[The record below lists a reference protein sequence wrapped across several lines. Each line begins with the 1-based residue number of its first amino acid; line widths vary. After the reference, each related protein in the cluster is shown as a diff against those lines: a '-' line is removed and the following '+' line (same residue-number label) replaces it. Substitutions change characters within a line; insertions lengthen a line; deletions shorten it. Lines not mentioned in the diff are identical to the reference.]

1 MKALRSCSAL
11 VLLTAVA
18 VPVLGQGTTV
28 IGQDSS
34 NRVITTAVPF
44 LTITPDAR
52 ASGMGETGVAT
63 SADANAPYWNIAK
76 LVFSEKDYGFAISYT
91 PWLSKIINDM
101 SVSYLSGYYKITR
114 EQAVAMSMKYFDLGE
129 IQFNKGPNP
138 ADQLGTFNP
147 REFALDVAYS
157 RMLIEQKLSIGG
169 ALRYIHSNLTGALTG
184 SSGSD
189 ARPGNT
195 VAVDVG
201 IYYTKPSRSNNSELA
216 LAAIITNMGGKI
228 SYNDQFTKDFIP
240 TNLRMGGSY
249 KFFLDPTN
257 TMTFALDFNK
267 LMVPSPLSGRDSVGV
282 LSGWFGSFTD
292 APGGFEE
299 EMQEIM
305 ISSGV
310 EYWYNDLFA
319 ARIGY
324 FYENPNK
331 GNRQLFTGGV
341 GFRYQKFGIDI
352 AYQVPTNKKENPLA
366 EAVRFSL
373 FMNFEKTVRE
383 QDSVTD

>member
-1 MKALRSCSAL
+1 MIRRLGLAS
-11 VLLTAVA
+11 VLMVAAVSPA
-18 VPVLGQGTTV
+18 GSQGTTV

-52 ASGMGETGVAT
+52 AAGMGETGVA
-63 SADANAPYWNIAK
+63 SSPDANAPYWNIAK

-138 ADQLGTFNP
+138 GDQLGTFHP
-147 REFALDVAYS
+147 REFAIDAAYS
-157 RMLIEQKLSIGG
+157 RMLTETFSIGG

-184 SSGSD
+184 ASGND

-201 IYYTKPSRSNNSELA
+201 VYYTKPSRSNNSELA

-240 TNLRMGGSY
+240 TNLRMGSTY
-249 KFFLDPTN
+249 KIYLDPTN

-299 EMQEIM
+299 EMQEFM
-305 ISSGV
+305 ISTGI
-310 EYWYNDLFA
+310 EYWYNNLFA

-324 FYENPNK
+324 FYENQYK

-352 AYQVPTNKKENPLA
+352 AYQVPTNKKESPLA
-366 EAVRFSL
+366 EAIRFSL
-373 FMNFEKTVRE
+373 FMNFDKPDRQE
-383 QDSVTD
+383 DSVTD